1 MFARNVSKIKWLYK
15 SGRQIRVLPSLNRL
29 CSADATKEG
38 QTKKSG
44 YAQAFAKFE
53 NLEGDTNSSTPQT
66 FATLLRNSRFM
77 DMGDPEEKMV
87 VGKIYHIVN
96 DDLYIDF
103 GWKFYCVCPRPKN
116 NASSYIRGAK
126 VRLIIKDLELSSKFL
141 GFEKDLTLLEA
152 DCQLIGLQQDRGSSI
167 QNVKN

>member
-1 MFARNVSKIKWLYK
+1 MFARNVSKIEWLYK
-15 SGRQIRVLPSLNRL
+15 SRPQVLLSSHNKL
-29 CSADATKEG
+29 CSSDATKEDH
-38 QTKKSG
+38 TKKSG
-44 YAQAFAKFE
+44 YAQAFTKFE
-53 NLEGDTNSSTPQT
+53 NLEGDIKSNTSQT
-66 FATLLRNSRFM
+66 FASLLRNSRLM
-77 DMGDPEEKMV
+77 DMGDPEGKMV
-87 VGKIYHIVN
+87 IGKIYHIVN

-152 DCQLIGLQQDRGSSI
+152 DCQLIGLQQDRGSSV